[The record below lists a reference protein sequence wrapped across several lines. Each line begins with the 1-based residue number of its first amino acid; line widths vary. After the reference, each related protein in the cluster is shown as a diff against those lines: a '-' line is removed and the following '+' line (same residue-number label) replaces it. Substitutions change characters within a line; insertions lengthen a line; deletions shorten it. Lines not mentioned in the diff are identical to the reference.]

1 VALII
6 VRTHPELTLIFT
18 SKTIN
23 YPLKESK
30 INMKRKW
37 LAIGI
42 ILLFVGVSIAPTI
55 NFNTVKAS
63 QEDDLVEVTSQACG
77 INGYKDITVKLTR
90 EQYQDLEQYLVE
102 FKARLNQT
110 TTREEAIPIFNDAV
124 VELNKYG
131 LLPRGMSVENA
142 QKLII
147 GGSPRYQRI
156 NFNLKQTQVPSN
168 VTQNMFC
175 FVTGNVSNVLRV
187 SFLSK
192 LLHRNRTPCLS
203 NFIFSILLDF
213 LWDESSISVL
223 NVFHFGT
230 YDFVSGYTGYQF
242 FPAKGSI
249 STIGMLGVN
258 QINGSF
264 YGALPIRPTV
274 YYYFNMYFGTTYTT
288 WLPAVFGF
296 TGFKIYSHPTIEFL
310 GSALWVKI
318 STDPPE

>member
-1 VALII
+1 MKKSITRKCLVISVIMIFLGVAVAPSINHSIVTASKDDELI
-6 VRTHPELTLIFT
+6 
-18 SKTIN
+18 
-23 YPLKESK
+23 
-30 INMKRKW
+30 
-37 LAIGI
+37 
-42 ILLFVGVSIAPTI
+42 
-55 NFNTVKAS
+55 
-63 QEDDLVEVTSQACG
+63 EVTTQACG
-77 INGYKDITVKLTR
+77 IQGYGDANVKLTR
-90 EQYQDLEQYLVE
+90 QQYEDFEGYMVE
-102 FKARLNQT
+102 FRARVNQIKTKA
-110 TTREEAIPIFNDAV
+110 EAIPVFKDAV

-131 LLPRGMSVENA
+131 LLPKGMSVENA

-147 GGSPRYQRI
+147 GGSRYQRI
-156 NFNLKQTQVPSN
+156 NLNLKQTQAPSN

-175 FVTGNVSNVLRV
+175 FVTGNVSNVQRV

-230 YDFVSGYTGYQF
+230 YDFVSGYSGYQF
-242 FPAKGSI
+242 FPAEGSI

-258 QINGSF
+258 QLNGSF

-274 YYYFNMYFGTTYTT
+274 YYFFNMYFITTHIT
-288 WLPAVFGF
+288 WFPAVFGF
-296 TGFKIYSHPTIEFL
+296 TGFKIYTRHTVEFL

-318 STDPPE
+318 STEPPE